1 METSPNFN
9 PRVGIEM
16 PFMRVALLKDCLCND
31 FFIQERKKTQSADYK
46 FLRSCI
52 LSTKSL
58 SYLVTLK
65 NQISQTRIQV
75 WTWFQRFF
83 SIKIVQICVWVFND
97 LVLKLAQVDPGLCI
111 PLFFIFLIY
120 PKFFLS
126 KVCMWL
132 SIGVRVP
139 IFSQP
144 YANNMQEMQKTWI
157 KRVIAEGKRK
167 KLIGHFWRGGELL
180 AIPLK

>member
-1 METSPNFN
+1 MTSLF
-9 PRVGIEM
+9 
-16 PFMRVALLKDCLCND
+16 KK
-31 FFIQERKKTQSADYK
+31 ERKKKKKTQSADYK

-65 NQISQTRIQV
+65 SNLPNPDSGVNLIPEIFYKDCSNL
-75 WTWFQRFF
+75 
-83 SIKIVQICVWVFND
+83 CVSFND
-97 LVLKLAQVDPGLCI
+97 LFLKNWHRWSHACMF
-111 PLFFIFLIY
+111 LFFLIY

-144 YANNMQEMQKTWI
+144 YANNMQEMQKL
-157 KRVIAEGKRK
+157 E
-167 KLIGHFWRGGELL
+167 
-180 AIPLK
+180 